1 MSTDTDIQ
9 QHVYRFTAEH
19 GKPPTSAAVA
29 SALGVEPSDVLAA
42 FRRINARRLLVL
54 APQTGEI
61 VMAPPFSAVPTSF
74 RVEANGRAYFANC
87 VWDSFGVAAALHS
100 DAAIESSCAC
110 CGEPM
115 SLRIAGGQPVPEP
128 AVAHF
133 EVPAAHWWD
142 DITYT

>member
-1 MSTDTDIQ
+1 MDALVQ

-19 GKPPTSAAVA
+19 GRPPESSVVA
-29 SALGVEPSDVLAA
+29 NALGLDPSEVLAA
-42 FRRINARRLLVL
+42 FARINGRRLLVL
-54 APQTGEI
+54 ARTGEI
-61 VMAPPFSAVPTSF
+61 VMAPPFSAVPTPF
-74 RVEANGRAYFANC
+74 RVEAAGRWYFANC
-87 VWDSFGVAAALHS
+87 VWDSLGVAAALHS

-115 SLRIAGGQPVPEP
+115 TLRIVDHRPLPEP

-133 EVPAAHWWD
+133 AVPAAHWWD